1 MVSLRRH
8 KRLRPCSES
17 SSGLARPPGFCDNG
31 TALQT
36 SALERPHNVHLAPS
50 NNVNQSE
57 ELRQNTAFLAS
68 KEAEKA
74 ALASLKTLESQIAEE
89 RRLWGEAR
97 SKLEADLC
105 NSRVRLVALESELK
119 VSKES
124 LANVQREFHDAREAW
139 KDMAEEALNDMRE
152 YHEQEKIR
160 LVEMLMAK
168 SIKAKEPTQESPSQ
182 AIPQDFRGQ
191 TNKGPDE
198 IPNT

>member
-1 MVSLRRH
+1 MLMGRGCNSCCILSLIFISLWEVIIECRSCLISLFAFASRSY
-8 KRLRPCSES
+8 LAS
-17 SSGLARPPGFCDNG
+17 SFATDLLNDVG
-31 TALQT
+31 Q
-36 SALERPHNVHLAPS
+36 
-50 NNVNQSE
+50 
-57 ELRQNTAFLAS
+57 LRQNTAFLAS
-68 KEAEKA
+68 KEAEIA

-119 VSKES
+119 FSKES
-124 LANVQREFHDAREAW
+124 LAIVQREFHDAREAW
-139 KDMAEEALNDMRE
+139 EHMVEEALIDMRE
-152 YHEQEKIR
+152 DHEQEKER

-191 TNKGPDE
+191 TNKDPDE
-198 IPNT
+198 VPNT